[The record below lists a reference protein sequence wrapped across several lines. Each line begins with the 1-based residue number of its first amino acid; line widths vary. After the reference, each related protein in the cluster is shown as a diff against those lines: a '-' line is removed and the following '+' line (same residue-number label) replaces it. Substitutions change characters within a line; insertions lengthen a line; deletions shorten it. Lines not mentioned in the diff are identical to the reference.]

1 MEYFDTHAH
10 YNDEKFDGIV
20 DDVLNRCKNI
30 GVKYVI
36 NIGYNIESSIKA
48 IELSN
53 KYKNM
58 YVAIGIHPSDV
69 GKCSVEELEKIY
81 NEYNNG
87 KVVAIGEIGLDYS
100 YTKENKK
107 EQIDLFKTQIELANR
122 LKLPICVHSR
132 DASLDT
138 YLTLKECPAKYGTL
152 MHCFSPTE
160 DLVRLVLENG
170 YMVAFGGNI
179 TYKRAKSFSRY
190 MDMIPVE
197 QIVIET
203 DSPYLPPVPL
213 RGTINT
219 SENLPIIL
227 DKLSEY
233 KNISKEELSKIVYR
247 NSLEFFNIKEE

>member
-87 KVVAIGEIGLDYS
+87 KVVVIGEIGLDYS

-179 TYKRAKSFSRY
+179 TYNRAKSFNRY

-227 DKLSEY
+227 EKLSEY

>member
-20 DDVLNRCKNI
+20 DDVLKRCKNI

-36 NIGYNIESSIKA
+36 NIGYNIQSSIKA

-87 KVVAIGEIGLDYS
+87 KIVAIGEIGLDYS

-132 DASLDT
+132 DAYLDT

-213 RGTINT
+213 RGTVNT

-227 DKLSEY
+227 EKLSEY

>member
-20 DDVLNRCKNI
+20 DDVLKRCKNI

-36 NIGYNIESSIKA
+36 NIGYNIQSSIKA

-69 GKCSVEELEKIY
+69 GKCSVDELEKVY

-87 KVVAIGEIGLDYS
+87 KIVAIGEIGLDYS

-107 EQIDLFKTQIELANR
+107 EQIELFKTQIKLANK

-138 YLTLKECPAKYGTL
+138 YMTLKECPAKYGTL

-213 RGTINT
+213 RGTVNT

>member
-233 KNISKEELSKIVYR
+233 KNISKEELTKIVHG
-247 NSLEFFNIKEE
+247 N

>member
-87 KVVAIGEIGLDYS
+87 KIVAIGEIGLDYS

-213 RGTINT
+213 RGTVNT

-227 DKLSEY
+227 EKLSEY

>member
-36 NIGYNIESSIKA
+36 NIGYNIQSSIKA

-213 RGTINT
+213 RGTVNT

-227 DKLSEY
+227 EKLSEY
-233 KNISKEELSKIVYR
+233 KNISKEQLSKIVYR